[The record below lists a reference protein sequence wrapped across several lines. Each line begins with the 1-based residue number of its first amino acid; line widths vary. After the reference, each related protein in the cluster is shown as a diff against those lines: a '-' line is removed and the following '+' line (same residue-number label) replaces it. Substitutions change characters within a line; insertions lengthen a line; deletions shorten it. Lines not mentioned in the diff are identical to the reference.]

1 MNYTIIVLVFIIF
14 MMMYLYYLYVTNT
27 TLTSGVESLNEEN
40 DIKWTKLQNPSSS
53 TYHYEGWVFIKDKPD
68 SNKRIYSRG
77 NGVNLYL
84 NGTTLKVVKGTDPAN
99 ASNVYTTVDDFPLQ
113 KWVYFVINVVN
124 GNIIEVYLNGKLVVT
139 KQYPTGGSLTISPPM
154 TKSSLEYGQA
164 STGINGHITKLKRDP
179 VALTPDEV
187 WKKYLEGNGL
197 ANFSNFLAGYNASFS
212 LYNTIGTIKQ
222 FTVL

>member
-14 MMMYLYYLYVTNT
+14 MMMYMYYLYMTNT
-27 TLTSGVESLNEEN
+27 TLTSGVESLETEN
-40 DIKWTKLQNPSSS
+40 KIIWTKLQNPSSS
-53 TYHYEGWVFIKDKPD
+53 TYHYEGWVFIKDKPGPD
-68 SNKRIYSRG
+68 KKIYSRG
-77 NGVNLYL
+77 DGVNLYL
-84 NGTTLKVVKGTDPAN
+84 DGTKLKVVKGTTTTD
-99 ASNVYTTVDDFPLQ
+99 VYTTVDDFPLQ

-139 KQYPTGGSLTISPPM
+139 KQTTTALTITSVPAK
-154 TKSSLEYGQA
+154 TDLFYGE
-164 STGINGHITKLKRDP
+164 SGGIKGHITKFKRDP

-212 LYNTIGTIKQ
+212 LYNTVGTIKQ

>member
-14 MMMYLYYLYVTNT
+14 MMIYLYYLYMTNT
-27 TLTSGVESLNEEN
+27 TLTSGVESLNKANE
-40 DIKWTKLQNPSSS
+40 IKWTKLQNPSSS
-53 TYHYEGWVFIKDKPD
+53 TYHYEGWVFIKDKPN
-68 SNKRIYSRG
+68 SNKKIYSRG
-77 NGVNLYL
+77 DGVNLYL
-84 NGTTLKVVKGTDPAN
+84 NGTTLTVAKTSGGTIYA
-99 ASNVYTTVDDFPLQ
+99 TVDDFPLQ

-139 KQYPTGGSLTISPPM
+139 KQISPSLTAVSAK
-154 TKSSLEYGQA
+154 TDLSYGEG
-164 STGINGHITKLKRDP
+164 SGIEGYITKFKRDP

-212 LYNTIGTIKQ
+212 LYNTVGTIKQ